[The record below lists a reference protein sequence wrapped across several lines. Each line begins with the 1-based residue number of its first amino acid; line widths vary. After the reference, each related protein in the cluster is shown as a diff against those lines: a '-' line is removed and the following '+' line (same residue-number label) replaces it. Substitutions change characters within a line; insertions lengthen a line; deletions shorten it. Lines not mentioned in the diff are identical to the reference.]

1 MRGNVDNRVEE
12 ALQHP
17 RRCKGGKFDMAANLA
32 YALGGRRSWYTNGPQ
47 QQILA
52 GAHNLCH
59 WLLKRHD
66 IRMKLP
72 FANYVFEPTTWSFL
86 WQLFC
91 MNNKNT

>member
-32 YALGGRRSWYTNGPQ
+32 SALGGRRSWYTNGPQ

-52 GAHNLCH
+52 GG
-59 WLLKRHD
+59 
-66 IRMKLP
+66 P
-72 FANYVFEPTTWSFL
+72 
-86 WQLFC
+86 
-91 MNNKNT
+91 